1 MKRQWISTLVAVTAL
16 STSTVQASPELAKA
30 ACGRC
35 HDFEIEKKGPT
46 YKAMAAKYKD
56 DEQAAMKAI
65 YDPKAEH
72 PKVKA
77 KKDDVIAIVRWMM
90 TQK

>member
-1 MKRQWISTLVAVTAL
+1 MKAPLISIVIAATLLCANAA
-16 STSTVQASPELAKA
+16 QANPEMAKA

-35 HDFEIEKKGPT
+35 HDAEQKKGPT
-46 YKAMAAKYKD
+46 YKAMAAKYNG
-56 DEQAAMKAI
+56 DEQAALKAI
-65 YDPKAEH
+65 NDPKAEH

-77 KKDDVIAIVRWMM
+77 KEDDVKAVVKWMM